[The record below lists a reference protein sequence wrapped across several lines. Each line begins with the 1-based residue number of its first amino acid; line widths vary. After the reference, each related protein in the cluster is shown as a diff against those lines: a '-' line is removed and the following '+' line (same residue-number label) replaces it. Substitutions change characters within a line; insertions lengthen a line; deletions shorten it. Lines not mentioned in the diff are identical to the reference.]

1 MKKLLTAFVIAGGL
15 SLTGGAV
22 ASADCHDDAVDA
34 SDFFVDGE
42 LDISAYLAA
51 VEAAL
56 AACAPTAP
64 GVGAPGAGLP
74 STGAN
79 TSALL
84 PIALGLTAVGGA
96 AVVSTGVRRRS
107 INR

>member
-1 MKKLLTAFVIAGGL
+1 MKRLLTALVIAGGL

-34 SDFFVDGE
+34 TDFFVDGE

-64 GVGAPGAGLP
+64 GVGLP
-74 STGAN
+74 ATGAN

-107 INR
+107 TNR